1 MYCVTVFMMARY
13 GAGYHAW
20 EIRKPEYYNWL
31 KWFYASTV
39 VYIPAAFF
47 TKATILLLMARVFA
61 VEPRVAKGIR
71 ILIWA
76 LLVAYIPIQILRIV
90 NCYPI
95 RTYWDPDVRNA
106 RCLNQRKIFFSD
118 LSLSI
123 VTDLVILL
131 IPIPLTWKLR
141 MSIGKRIKIVLLLG
155 AGGIATA
162 LTLFRVAKA
171 VDFLN
176 SDDITVDYTPISILT
191 YVFQPDN
198 ACLTIAGL
206 SRLQ

>member
-1 MYCVTVFMMARY
+1 LGDSQTRILQLVKGEQPKCHT
-13 GAGYHAW
+13 
-20 EIRKPEYYNWL
+20 IDL
-31 KWFYASTV
+31 TSQWFYASTV

-61 VEPRVAKGIR
+61 VEPRVAKGIK

-141 MSIGKRIKIVLLLG
+141 MSIGKKIKIVLLLG

-176 SDDITVDYTPISILT
+176 SDDITVDYTSISILT
-191 YVFQPDN
+191 YVCQPGN
-198 ACLTIAGL
+198 ACLTISGL